1 MIAVRESVTGAGRES
16 AILSRAFLCALQAL
30 FFGRMAEEMGQKR
43 KGKYEFI
50 WDS

>member
-1 MIAVRESVTGAGRES
+1 VTERVTGARRES

-30 FFGRMAEEMGQKR
+30 FFGHMAEEMGEER